1 MRVPV
6 RLVAVALVAA
16 VTGVH
21 AQAIPDTLQV
31 RQVQREATRLDGDA
45 KYAEARVIWQRL
57 IDEAPDAAGKASGQR
72 QMAMSYGFE
81 GDCAGTVRYEQL
93 VIDYWKTR
101 ETAEPQNAFYQQGE
115 MTNEAARVCI
125 DAGDL
130 DRAERLYRLGYEL
143 GNKEPA
149 PRTHPRSLWDFR
161 LAHAL
166 GRLAAR
172 RSNKGE
178 AERQV
183 TEARWIL
190 DSDSAMAGAQGRFFS
205 YLVGYVALYTGDLAK
220 AETTLAGALTLR
232 GNERDPFLHCL
243 LGMTY
248 EQMGQGEKA
257 RALYQKAY
265 DLATG
270 HNPPAAFARPFA
282 RRKLAGG

>member
-1 MRVPV
+1 MRFPII
-6 RLVAVALVAA
+6 LLTLALIGSVARA
-16 VTGVH
+16 H
-21 AQAIPDTLQV
+21 AQAGTDTTLL
-31 RQVQREATRLDGDA
+31 RQAQREAIRLDGDGN
-45 KYAEARVIWQRL
+45 YVEARAIWQRL
-57 IDEAPDAAGKASGQR
+57 IDAAPDPAARAAGQR

-81 GDCAGTVRYEQL
+81 GDCPGTIRNEQM
-93 VIDYWKTR
+93 VIEYWKTR
-101 ETAEPQNAFYQQGE
+101 EAAEPLNAFYQQGE

-149 PRTHPRSLWDFR
+149 PRTHPKSLWDFR